1 MRYVTGGGCL
11 GYSFSVGSEGYCE
24 VIKGHSFKLKKPLQY
39 DVEFPFP
46 LLAGVK
52 PKDFPEPCL
61 EALKAEQALPPS
73 DPPPELVDSPVF
85 PREEVLPQPIADGAD
100 GREMDAGEVGE
111 GPEPMTIDRVDG
123 GQEGEDSEEEE
134 GDMWLNDLILQ
145 TQADVWSTCCL
156 RESGCVFP
164 VSEGNCGILLEDF
177 GDQKIRVDIP
187 ERSFDELTEAALDL
201 KQVRSTQLGKISK
214 EILPKLEEIYK
225 DREKQGE
232 DTPLTA
238 EGEARYRRVL
248 GQLAWAALSR
258 ADLCFSVSYLARF
271 QSKPSGAAEACLR
284 WLLTRLHR
292 VQTMPSPEGSPSV
305 GPRSVVGFCDAFW
318 NVASVSGGV
327 LMFQGCCIKVFSR
340 KQECPALSSA
350 EAELCAMTEN
360 SKELVPLG
368 MLLESI
374 LDGIPLTILG
384 TPQCT
389 TGTYQLVLRNDA
401 TAAISISS
409 MEGLLRRVRHIE
421 LRAKYI
427 QMLVKK
433 KRLLL
438 EHIPR
443 LQNPSDGLTKSFKT
457 RDMLINFE
465 RKVGLV
471 PGLNTNSLSWIR
483 TFLRRLQLLAEEGEM
498 SSLLEGSVAP
508 EF

>member
-1 MRYVTGGGCL
+1 M
-11 GYSFSVGSEGYCE
+11 
-24 VIKGHSFKLKKPLQY
+24 
-39 DVEFPFP
+39 
-46 LLAGVK
+46 AGVR
-52 PKDFPEPCL
+52 PQDFPEPRL

-111 GPEPMTIDRVDG
+111 GPEPMTIDRVDV

-134 GDMWLNDLILQ
+134 GDVWLNNLIFQ

-164 VSEGNCGILLEDF
+164 VSEGNCGVFVEDF
-177 GDQKIRVDIP
+177 GDQKIQVDVP
-187 ERSFDELTEAALDL
+187 ERSFDKLTEAALDL
-201 KQVRSTQLGKISK
+201 KPVRSTQLGEISK
-214 EILPKLEEIYK
+214 EILLKLEEIYYK
-225 DREKQGE
+225 GREKQGE

-271 QSKPSGAAEACLR
+271 QSKPSGAAEACWRAPLR

-292 VQTMPSPEGSPSV
+292 VQIMPSPEGSPSV
-305 GPRSVVGFCDAFW
+305 GPRSVVGFCDASW

-340 KQECPALSSA
+340 KKECPALSSA
-350 EAELCAMTEN
+350 EAELCAMTAN
-360 SKELVPLG
+360 SKELASLG

-389 TGTYQLVLRNDA
+389 TGTYHLNCA
-401 TAAISISS
+401 TT
-409 MEGLLRRVRHIE
+409 RR
-421 LRAKYI
+421 
-427 QMLVKK
+427 
-433 KRLLL
+433 
-438 EHIPR
+438 PR
-443 LQNPSDGLTKSFKT
+443 S
-457 RDMLINFE
+457 
-465 RKVGLV
+465 
-471 PGLNTNSLSWIR
+471 
-483 TFLRRLQLLAEEGEM
+483 A
-498 SSLLEGSVAP
+498 
-508 EF
+508 

>member
-1 MRYVTGGGCL
+1 MYV
-11 GYSFSVGSEGYCE
+11 
-24 VIKGHSFKLKKPLQY
+24 
-39 DVEFPFP
+39 DD
-46 LLAGVK
+46 LLVA
-52 PKDFPEPCL
+52 
-61 EALKAEQALPPS
+61 AE
-73 DPPPELVDSPVF
+73 SP
-85 PREEVLPQPIADGAD
+85 
-100 GREMDAGEVGE
+100 
-111 GPEPMTIDRVDG
+111 
-123 GQEGEDSEEEE
+123 QEGESF
-134 GDMWLNDLILQ
+134 LQQLQ
-145 TQADVWSTCCL
+145 TIWRIKLTGRIPALKKGVLQFLGRTIYRERDGESTL
-156 RESGCVFP
+156 NLG
-164 VSEGNCGILLEDF
+164 VSEAYMTGVIDSWHE
-177 GDQKIRVDIP
+177 K
-187 ERSFDELTEAALDL
+187 L
-201 KQVRSTQLGKISK
+201 KPNETP
-214 EILPKLEEIYK
+214 PKLEEIYK

-284 WLLTRLHR
+284 ALLRWLLTRLHR
-292 VQTMPSPEGSPSV
+292 VQIMPSPEGSPSV
-305 GPRSVVGFCDAFW
+305 GPRSVVGFCDASW

-327 LMFQGCCIKVFSR
+327 LMFEGCCIKVFSR

-360 SKELVPLG
+360 SKELVSLG

-389 TGTYQLVLRNDA
+389 TGTYRLVLRNDA

-409 MEGLLRRVRHIE
+409 LEGLLRRVRHIE

-433 KRLLL
+433 KR
-438 EHIPR
+438 HIPG

-457 RDMLINFE
+457 RDMLINLE
-465 RKVGLV
+465 KEVGLV
-471 PGLNTNSLSWIR
+471 PGLDTNGLSWIR
-483 TFLRRLQLLAEEGEM
+483 TFQHRLQLLAEEGEM

>member
-1 MRYVTGGGCL
+1 MSPCSARLRYGRDLSLECWDLRANVVFGRASLCARSLRGERSQFADCWCFCGVHACASGSWSLWLSVTSGEHYNQGMSSDCVARESHEWAQASPTVVVSRIAAGGVFHGGQDTFENTL
-11 GYSFSVGSEGYCE
+11 FR
-24 VIKGHSFKLKKPLQY
+24 LQT
-39 DVEFPFP
+39 PNGM
-46 LLAGVK
+46 LLVLVYVDDLLVA
-52 PKDFPEPCL
+52 
-61 EALKAEQALPPS
+61 AE
-73 DPPPELVDSPVF
+73 SP
-85 PREEVLPQPIADGAD
+85 
-100 GREMDAGEVGE
+100 
-111 GPEPMTIDRVDG
+111 
-123 GQEGEDSEEEE
+123 QEGESF
-134 GDMWLNDLILQ
+134 LQQLQ
-145 TQADVWSTCCL
+145 TIWRIKLTGRIPALKKGVLQFLGRTIYRERDGESTL
-156 RESGCVFP
+156 NLG
-164 VSEGNCGILLEDF
+164 VSEAYMTGVIDSWHE
-177 GDQKIRVDIP
+177 K
-187 ERSFDELTEAALDL
+187 L
-201 KQVRSTQLGKISK
+201 KPNKTP
-214 EILPKLEEIYK
+214 PKLEEIYK

-284 WLLTRLHR
+284 ALLRWLLTRLHR
-292 VQTMPSPEGSPSV
+292 VQIMPSPEGSPSV
-305 GPRSVVGFCDAFW
+305 GPRSVVGFCDASW

-327 LMFQGCCIKVFSR
+327 LMFAGCCIKVFSR

-360 SKELVPLG
+360 SKELVSLG

-433 KRLLL
+433 KKRLLL
-438 EHIPR
+438 EHIPG

-457 RDMLINFE
+457 RDML
-465 RKVGLV
+465 
-471 PGLNTNSLSWIR
+471 
-483 TFLRRLQLLAEEGEM
+483 LLPYHVKTIQCYH
-498 SSLLEGSVAP
+498 LLH
-508 EF
+508 